1 MSAKRWRRT
10 VWGLA
15 AGMVATLGTA
25 WAQAPGAER
34 TCGMRG
40 TTAPPG
46 RSRGSEEG
54 RGSVVAI
61 GGGSRLDPSAQLF
74 TPVVEVPTGSGGGG
88 GAVPAAPFTPGSTTT
103 PVTSSPPTPAGPPA
117 VPGLTPPA
125 TPSKGKDKD
134 KDKDDGRGRVEAT
147 QAKGE
152 IAEERLLDIGV
163 AVFETGLTERD
174 RERLAARGLSP
185 ELRRA
190 EGRFVAFHLKKTME
204 ATGNWGAVRVLPA
217 SAEGLDVLVTGK
229 IAKSTGKHLELEV
242 DAVDA
247 TGRRWLHKEYKGQ
260 ADLSAYRP
268 ERVGQYEPFQD
279 VYNRIAND
287 LLAKRD
293 DLEDAQLVSVRR
305 VAALRFA
312 SQLAPEAFTPY
323 LDVERS
329 GHYSLRRFP
338 AEGDPMIRRVSD
350 IRDRDQ
356 MFVDTLNEHYLS
368 FYERMGSPYASWR
381 HDSYEEQVALDKIN
395 RESKL
400 KQILGGVAMIAGVVM
415 SGSDSQGG
423 RVAGDLVTLGGYAAL
438 MAGSQ
443 QAQQKT
449 LHVAALKE
457 LANSFDG
464 EVAPLLVEVEGHQL
478 RLAGSAEQQFTEW
491 REVLRK
497 VFTIET
503 GVPDPNAPA
512 VPVPPSI

>member
-1 MSAKRWRRT
+1 MSAKHWRRT
-10 VWGLA
+10 AWGLA

-25 WAQAPGAER
+25 WAQAPGGER

-40 TTAPPG
+40 TTAPAG

-61 GGGSRLDPSAQLF
+61 GGSRLDPSAPLF
-74 TPVVEVPTGSGGGG
+74 TPLVEIPTGSS
-88 GAVPAAPFTPGSTTT
+88 GAVPAAPFGPGSTTT
-103 PVTSSPPTPAGPPA
+103 VVASSPPSPAGPPA
-117 VPGLTPPA
+117 LPGLTPPPA
-125 TPSKGKDKD
+125 TSKDKGKDKD
-134 KDKDDGRGRVEAT
+134 GGRGRVEAT

-152 IAEERLLDIGV
+152 VPDERLLDVGV
-163 AVFETGLTERD
+163 AVFATGLNERD
-174 RERLAARGLSP
+174 RERLAAKGLSP

-204 ATGNWGAVRVLPA
+204 GTGNWGAVRVLPGP
-217 SAEGLDVLVTGK
+217 AEGLDVLVTGK
-229 IAKSTGKHLELEV
+229 IAKSTGKDLEVEV
-242 DAVDA
+242 DAIDA
-247 TGRRWLHKEYKGQ
+247 TGRRWLHKQYKGQ
-260 ADLSAYRP
+260 AELSAYRP
-268 ERVGQYEPFQD
+268 DRVGQYEPFQD

-293 DLEDAQLVSVRR
+293 ELEAAELVTVRR

-312 SQLAPEAFTPY
+312 AQLAPQAFTPY

-329 GHYSLRRFP
+329 GRYALRRFP

-356 MFVDTLNEHYLS
+356 MFVDTLNDHYLS
-368 FYERMGSPYASWR
+368 FYERMGTAYTNWR
-381 HDSYEEQVALDKIN
+381 HDSYEEQAILDKIN

-400 KQILGGVAMIAGVVM
+400 KQILGGAAMIAGIVM
-415 SGSDSQGG
+415 SGSDSRGTG
-423 RVAGDLVTLGGYAAL
+423 VAGELVMLGGYAVLA
-438 MAGSQ
+438 AGSR
-443 QAQQKT
+443 QAQEKT

-464 EVAPLLVEVEGHQL
+464 EMAPLLIEVEGHQL

>member
-1 MSAKRWRRT
+1 MRCRPRP
-10 VWGLA
+10 LA
-15 AGMVATLGTA
+15 R
-25 WAQAPGAER
+25 APR
-34 TCGMRG
+34 
-40 TTAPPG
+40 PPPS
-46 RSRGSEEG
+46 RPLRPRPRDLLRFRGS
-54 RGSVVAI
+54 RP
-61 GGGSRLDPSAQLF
+61 R
-74 TPVVEVPTGSGGGG
+74 PTAS
-88 GAVPAAPFTPGSTTT
+88 
-103 PVTSSPPTPAGPPA
+103 
-117 VPGLTPPA
+117 
-125 TPSKGKDKD
+125 KDKD
-134 KDKDDGRGRVEAT
+134 KDKDGGHAGVEAT

-163 AVFETGLTERD
+163 AVFDTGLSERD

-204 ATGNWGAVRVLPA
+204 GTGNWGAVRVLPA
-217 SAEGLDVLVTGK
+217 PAEGLDVLVTGK
-229 IAKSTGKHLELEV
+229 IAKSTGKDLELEV
-242 DAVDA
+242 DAIDA
-247 TGRRWLHKEYKGQ
+247 TGRHWLHKQYKGQ

-293 DLEDAQLVSVRR
+293 ELEAAELVTVRR

-312 SQLAPEAFTPY
+312 TQLAPEAFTPY

-381 HDSYEEQVALDKIN
+381 HDSYEEQAALDKIN

-400 KQILGGVAMIAGVVM
+400 KQILGGVAMIAGMVM

-438 MAGSQ
+438 HGRDPSRPRRRRCTWPRSKSSPTRSTERWRRCSSRSRAISSGSR
-443 QAQQKT
+443 A
-449 LHVAALKE
+449 
-457 LANSFDG
+457 
-464 EVAPLLVEVEGHQL
+464 
-478 RLAGSAEQQFTEW
+478 
-491 REVLRK
+491 
-497 VFTIET
+497 
-503 GVPDPNAPA
+503 
-512 VPVPPSI
+512 PPSSSSPSGARCSARSSPSRRASPTPTRRRCRCRPRSDDVA

>member
-1 MSAKRWRRT
+1 MSAKHWRRT
-10 VWGLA
+10 AWGLA

-25 WAQAPGAER
+25 WAQAPGSER
-34 TCGMRG
+34 TCGTRG
-40 TTAPPG
+40 TTAAPAG

-61 GGGSRLDPSAQLF
+61 GGSRLDPSAHLF
-74 TPVVEVPTGSGGGG
+74 TPVMEIPTGSGG
-88 GAVPAAPFTPGSTTT
+88 AVPPAPLGPGSTTT
-103 PVTSSPPTPAGPPA
+103 AVTSSPPTPAGPPA
-117 VPGLTPPA
+117 LPGLTPPPA
-125 TPSKGKDKD
+125 TSKDKD
-134 KDKDDGRGRVEAT
+134 KDKDGRHAGVEAT

-163 AVFETGLTERD
+163 AVFDTGLSERD

-204 ATGNWGAVRVLPA
+204 GTGNWGAVRVLPA
-217 SAEGLDVLVTGK
+217 PAEGLDVLVTGK
-229 IAKSTGKHLELEV
+229 IAKSTGKDLDLEV
-242 DAVDA
+242 DAFDA
-247 TGRRWLHKEYKGQ
+247 TGRHWLHKQYKGQ

-268 ERVGQYEPFQD
+268 ERVGQYEPFQA

-293 DLEDAQLVSVRR
+293 ELEAAELVTVRR

-312 SQLAPEAFTPY
+312 TQLAPEAFTPY

-381 HDSYEEQVALDKIN
+381 HDSYEEQATLDKIN

-400 KQILGGVAMIAGVVM
+400 KQILGGVAMIAGIAM
-415 SGSDSQGG
+415 SGSDSRGTG
-423 RVAGDLVTLGGYAAL
+423 VAGDLVMLGGYAAL
-438 MAGSQ
+438 QAGSR
-443 QAQQKT
+443 QAQEKT

-457 LANSFDG
+457 LASSFDG
-464 EVAPLLVEVEGHQL
+464 EVAPLLIEVEGHQL

>member
-1 MSAKRWRRT
+1 MSAKHWRWT
-10 VWGLA
+10 GWGLA
-15 AGMVATLGTA
+15 AGMTLGTA

-40 TTAPPG
+40 TTAPAG

-61 GGGSRLDPSAQLF
+61 GRSRLDPSSQAF
-74 TPVVEVPTGSGGGG
+74 TPVVEVPTGSGS
-88 GAVPAAPFTPGSTTT
+88 AVPAAPFVPGPTTT
-103 PVTSSPPTPAGPPA
+103 TVASSPPSPAPPPSL
-117 VPGLTPPA
+117 PGLTPPPA
-125 TPSKGKDKD
+125 ASKEKDKD
-134 KDKDDGRGRVEAT
+134 KDGGRGNVEAV

-152 IAEERLLDIGV
+152 IPDERLLDIGV
-163 AVFETGLTERD
+163 AVFDTGLAERD
-174 RERLAARGLSP
+174 RQRLTAKGLSP
-185 ELRRA
+185 DLRKA
-190 EGRFVAFHLKKTME
+190 EGRFLAFHLKKTLE
-204 ATGNWGAVRVLPA
+204 GTGNWGAVRMLPA
-217 SAEGLDVLVTGK
+217 PAEGMDVLVTGK
-229 IAKSTGKHLELEV
+229 IVKSTGKDLELEM

-247 TGRRWLHKEYKGQ
+247 TGRHWLHKLYKGQ

-293 DLEDAQLVSVRR
+293 DLAASELVTVRR
-305 VAALRFA
+305 VASLRFA
-312 SQLAPEAFTPY
+312 NQLAPQAFASY

-356 MFVDTLNEHYLS
+356 MFVDTLNEYYLS
-368 FYERMGSPYASWR
+368 FYERMGTPYASWR
-381 HDSYEEQVALDKIN
+381 HDSYEEQAALDKIN

-415 SGSDSQGG
+415 SGSDSRGTG
-423 RVAGDLVTLGGYAAL
+423 VAGDLVTLGGYAAL

-443 QAQQKT
+443 QAKEKT

-491 REVLRK
+491 RELLGK
-497 VFTIET
+497 VFSIET
-503 GVPDPNAPA
+503 GAPVDPNASAAPL
-512 VPVPPSI
+512 PPSS